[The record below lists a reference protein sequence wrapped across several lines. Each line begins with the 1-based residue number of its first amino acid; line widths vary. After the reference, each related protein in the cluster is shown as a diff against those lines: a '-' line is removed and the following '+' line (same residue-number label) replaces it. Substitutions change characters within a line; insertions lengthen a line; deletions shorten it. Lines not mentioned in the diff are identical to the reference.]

1 MTPWKTIDRVG
12 DNAVVSN
19 TNLGSF
25 YIQTVSLGI
34 ITLHFP
40 LSQYMTE
47 WAASIKIQW
56 WLRGLVTT
64 SVILYLSNGIYLNEK
79 VRVAYGGLRGSFF
92 SFFCLLKILKFYFQS
107 QFPYLRALLG
117 ASSACYSKGKPYW

>member
-1 MTPWKTIDRVG
+1 MYREIDKTPLFCGSLLKTIDRVG
-12 DNAVVSN
+12 DNAVASN

-47 WAASIKIQW
+47 WAASIKRQW
-56 WLRGLVTT
+56 
-64 SVILYLSNGIYLNEK
+64 
-79 VRVAYGGLRGSFF
+79 
-92 SFFCLLKILKFYFQS
+92 
-107 QFPYLRALLG
+107 
-117 ASSACYSKGKPYW
+117 